1 VRLRE
6 DPLPPPQR
14 WKFQLLLLEGR
25 GYEEGPAFSFYI
37 IHQTETTSI
46 DRPAPTQCVGRP
58 RDLGRSPPGI

>member
-1 VRLRE
+1 MRLRK

-14 WKFQLLLLEGR
+14 RQFQLLFEGR

-37 IHQTETTSI
+37 VHQTETTSI